1 VLDVV
6 HSRTAPKLALDEVEV
21 MLTVET
27 RGPAHREEVL
37 AALDGAGFVVSAQ
50 DV

>member
-1 VLDVV
+1 
-6 HSRTAPKLALDEVEV
+6 